1 LSSSRPAA
9 STLALLAFAQLII
22 ALDLNIVFVA
32 LPEIADDVGFTDQT
46 LQWVVSAYAVAFGG
60 FLVLGGRCADLLGRR
75 RVFVLALLLYAGSSF
90 VGGLAGS
97 PEVLIAVR
105 AVQGLGGALLFPATL
120 SLVTTLFAEGRER
133 NRALAAWSGAGASGL
148 CLGALLGGVLTN
160 AFGWEAT
167 FLVNVPLAGGAALFA
182 FRLIP
187 RDGARERGRAFDV
200 PGALTATGAITVFVF
215 ALVQAPEA
223 GWTSAVVLAGAALAV
238 ILGAAFVAVEARSR
252 EPLMPPRLWRNRS
265 LRSAMAITFVFG
277 TTFMSVPYFLTSYFQ
292 VLQGYSALETG
303 LAFLLPAAM
312 IALGTQL
319 GGRLTTHAGGRAT
332 LIGGTLL
339 GAAGTVVIAWALDGR
354 ATYAELV
361 PGFVMWGMGQG
372 ITWTAM
378 WIVSASG
385 VAAREQGVASGMAS
399 TALQVGTATGLAVL
413 VAVAN
418 AGTDGLAGAALRDE
432 RGDGVATATYVAAAG
447 ILAAAAVAAGAR
459 RLSGFARMEAGPAPA
474 TARE

>member
-1 LSSSRPAA
+1 MPSPRPAA

-32 LPEIADDVGFTDQT
+32 LPEIGSEVGFSAQT
-46 LQWVVSAYAVAFGG
+46 LQWVISAYAVAFGG

-75 RVFVLALLLYAGSSF
+75 RMFVAALLLYAGSSF

-148 CLGALLGGVLTN
+148 CLGSLLGGVLTN

-167 FLVNVPLAGGAALFA
+167 FLVNVPLAGAAALLA
-182 FRLIP
+182 LRLIP

-215 ALVQAPEA
+215 ALVQAPES
-223 GWTSAVVLAGAALAV
+223 GWTSATVLIAAVLAV
-238 ILGAAFVAVEARSR
+238 VLGAAFVAVEARSR

-277 TTFMSVPYFLTSYFQ
+277 TTFMSVPYFLTMYFQ
-292 VLQGYSALETG
+292 LLHGYSALETG

-319 GGRLTTHAGGRAT
+319 GGRLTTRGGGPAT
-332 LIGGTLL
+332 LVGGTLL
-339 GAAGTVVIAWALDGR
+339 GAVGTAVVAWGLDGR

-361 PGFVMWGMGQG
+361 PGFVLWGVGQG

-378 WIVSASG
+378 WIVAASG

-418 AGTDGLAGAALRDE
+418 QGTGGLSGATLRDE
-432 RGDGVATATYVAAAG
+432 LGDGVATAVYLAAG
-447 ILAAAAVAAGAR
+447 GVVVAAAVAAGAR
-459 RLSGFARMEAGPAPA
+459 RRSGFARMPSGAEPA